1 MSIVSKSQT
10 KSACPISASPQPVSL
25 LALLFPAYARVLA
38 GHSAPTPLQLVRDDA
53 DA

>member
-1 MSIVSKSQT
+1 MSIVQQITDKVGLSDLSV
-10 KSACPISASPQPVSL
+10 PELVSL

-53 DA
+53 NA